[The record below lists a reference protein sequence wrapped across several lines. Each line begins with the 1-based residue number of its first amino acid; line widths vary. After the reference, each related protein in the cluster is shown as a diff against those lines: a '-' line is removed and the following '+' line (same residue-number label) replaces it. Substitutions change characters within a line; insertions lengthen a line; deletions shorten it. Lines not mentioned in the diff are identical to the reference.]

1 MLFLLSDL
9 ARAMTGEILH
19 VDGGFHAMG
28 TALERGPRARGGARV
43 KPTVF
48 LTGATGFLGMEVL
61 ARLLEEGDRDVL
73 ALIRASDDA
82 AAERRLDDVLAKLWD
97 DPAPYRDRVTAV
109 RGDVTAPGLGLG
121 DRRDELAERTGAVL
135 HCAASISFDLPLA
148 EARAINVDGTA
159 RVLDFAVDAQARDGL
174 ERFLHVSTAYVAGRY
189 EGTFRERQL
198 DAGQTFRNTYEETKA
213 DAEQIVTLA
222 RELGPAIAR
231 PSIVV
236 GESDSG
242 WTPAFNVLYWPL
254 RAFSRGMF
262 KEVPALADGHVD
274 VVPIDYVADALVHL
288 LGRREAGVFNLVSGR
303 NAPQVDELV
312 NLASD
317 YFGKPHPEARR
328 AGRAGARRRRPGRRL
343 RALLRHARR
352 LRRHARP
359 LRARPGGHRG
369 ADPARLLRQAHG
381 VRRGRALGQER
392 RQPRGGA
399 SPRGRARLRRRGRSL
414 ERAILSVYLAPVRGF
429 FPPGALES
437 PTSELD
443 PWPVEM
449 SGSPSPS
456 HARTASA
463 GTTRRISPSGT
474 TRTASRCSKYCRWCR
489 KHTGHRETR

>member
-1 MLFLLSDL
+1 
-9 ARAMTGEILH
+9 
-19 VDGGFHAMG
+19 
-28 TALERGPRARGGARV
+28 V

-82 AAERRLDDVLAKLWD
+82 AAERRLDDVLATLWD
-97 DPAPYRDRVTAV
+97 DPARYRKRVTAV
-109 RGDVTAPGLGLG
+109 RGDVTAPALGLG

-135 HCAASISFDLPLA
+135 HCAASITFDLPLA

-159 RVLDFAVDAQARDGL
+159 RVLDFAVEAQAREGL

-198 DAGQTFRNTYEETKA
+198 DAGQSFRNTYEETKA

-288 LGRREAGVFNLVSGR
+288 LGGREAGVFNLVSGR
-303 NAPQVDELV
+303 NAPRVEELV

-317 YFGKPHPEARR
+317 YFNKPHPTLVEPLAPEHVGDDQGDVFVPYFDMRLVFDDARARGVLGPAGIAAPVLRDYFGRLMEYAEAARWGKR
-328 AGRAGARRRRPGRRL
+328 SMTREQARRRV
-343 RALLRHARR
+343 AV
-352 LRRHARP
+352 
-359 LRARPGGHRG
+359 
-369 ADPARLLRQAHG
+369 PA
-381 VRRGRALGQER
+381 
-392 RQPRGGA
+392 
-399 SPRGRARLRRRGRSL
+399 
-414 ERAILSVYLAPVRGF
+414 
-429 FPPGALES
+429 
-437 PTSELD
+437 
-443 PWPVEM
+443 
-449 SGSPSPS
+449 
-456 HARTASA
+456 
-463 GTTRRISPSGT
+463 
-474 TRTASRCSKYCRWCR
+474 
-489 KHTGHRETR
+489 

>member
-1 MLFLLSDL
+1 M
-9 ARAMTGEILH
+9 
-19 VDGGFHAMG
+19 
-28 TALERGPRARGGARV
+28 

-61 ARLLEEGDRDVL
+61 ARLLEEGDREVL
-73 ALIRASDDA
+73 ALVRAPDDA
-82 AAERRLDDVLAKLWD
+82 AAEQRLDDVLLKLWD
-97 DPAPYRDRVTAV
+97 DPSPYRSRVTAV

-121 DRRDELAERTGAVL
+121 SRRDEWATRTGAVL
-135 HCAASISFDLPLA
+135 HCAASTSFDLPLD

-159 RVLDFAVDAQARDGL
+159 RVLDFAVDAQAREGL

-213 DAEQIVTLA
+213 DAESIVTLA

-274 VVPIDYVADALVHL
+274 VVPIDYVADSLVHL

-303 NAPQVDELV
+303 NAPRVEELA

-317 YFGKPHPEARR
+317 WFGKPHPKLVEPIPPEHLGDDQGDVFVPYFDMRVVFDDSRARSVLGPAGIEAPILRDYF
-328 AGRAGARRRRPGRRL
+328 GRLMEYAEAARWGKRGMSRE
-343 RALLRHARR
+343 AARR
-352 LRRHARP
+352 LAV
-359 LRARPGGHRG
+359 
-369 ADPARLLRQAHG
+369 PA
-381 VRRGRALGQER
+381 
-392 RQPRGGA
+392 
-399 SPRGRARLRRRGRSL
+399 
-414 ERAILSVYLAPVRGF
+414 
-429 FPPGALES
+429 
-437 PTSELD
+437 
-443 PWPVEM
+443 
-449 SGSPSPS
+449 
-456 HARTASA
+456 
-463 GTTRRISPSGT
+463 
-474 TRTASRCSKYCRWCR
+474 
-489 KHTGHRETR
+489 

>member
-1 MLFLLSDL
+1 M
-9 ARAMTGEILH
+9 
-19 VDGGFHAMG
+19 
-28 TALERGPRARGGARV
+28 

-97 DPAPYRDRVTAV
+97 DPAPYRARVSAV
-109 RGDVTAPGLGLG
+109 RGDVTAPGLGLDG
-121 DRRDELAERTGAVL
+121 RRDELAERAHAVL
-135 HCAASISFDLPLA
+135 HCAASITFDLPLA

-159 RVLDFAVDAQARDGL
+159 RVLDFAVDAQAREGL
-174 ERFLHVSTAYVAGRY
+174 DRFLHVSTAYVSGRY

-213 DAEQIVTLA
+213 DAEQLVTLA

-254 RAFSRGMF
+254 RAVSRGMF

-274 VVPIDYVADALVHL
+274 VVPIDYVADGLVHL

-317 YFGKPHPEARR
+317 YFGKPHPKLVEPVAPEHVGDDQGDVFVPYFDMRVVFDDS
-328 AGRAGARRRRPGRRL
+328 
-343 RALLRHARR
+343 
-352 LRRHARP
+352 
-359 LRARPGGHRG
+359 RARGVLG
-369 ADPARLLRQAHG
+369 PAG
-381 VRRGRALGQER
+381 IE
-392 RQPRGGA
+392 
-399 SPRGRARLRRRGRSL
+399 
-414 ERAILSVYLAPVRGF
+414 APVLRDYFGKLMEY
-429 FPPGALES
+429 AEA
-437 PTSELD
+437 
-443 PWPVEM
+443 
-449 SGSPSPS
+449 
-456 HARTASA
+456 ARWGKRSM
-463 GTTRRISPSGT
+463 TREQ
-474 TRTASRCSKYCRWCR
+474 AR
-489 KHTGHRETR
+489 KRVAVAA

>member
-1 MLFLLSDL
+1 M
-9 ARAMTGEILH
+9 
-19 VDGGFHAMG
+19 
-28 TALERGPRARGGARV
+28 

-82 AAERRLDDVLAKLWD
+82 AAERRLDDVLATLWD
-97 DPAPYRDRVTAV
+97 DPAPYRKRVTAV
-109 RGDVTAPGLGLG
+109 RGDVTAPRLGLG

-135 HCAASISFDLPLA
+135 HCAASITFDLPLA

-159 RVLDFAVDAQARDGL
+159 RVLDFAVDAQAREGL
-174 ERFLHVSTAYVAGRY
+174 ERFLHVSTAYVAGRH

-262 KEVPALADGHVD
+262 SEVPALADGHVD
-274 VVPIDYVADALVHL
+274 VVPIDYVADGLVHL
-288 LGRREAGVFNLVSGR
+288 LGGREAGVFNLVSGR
-303 NAPQVDELV
+303 NAPRVEELV

-317 YFGKPHPEARR
+317 YFGKPHPKLVDPIAPEHVGDDQGDVFVPYFDMRVVFDDT
-328 AGRAGARRRRPGRRL
+328 
-343 RALLRHARR
+343 
-352 LRRHARP
+352 
-359 LRARPGGHRG
+359 RARAVLG
-369 ADPARLLRQAHG
+369 PAG
-381 VRRGRALGQER
+381 
-392 RQPRGGA
+392 
-399 SPRGRARLRRRGRSL
+399 
-414 ERAILSVYLAPVRGF
+414 ITAPVLRDYFGRLMEY
-429 FPPGALES
+429 AEA
-437 PTSELD
+437 
-443 PWPVEM
+443 
-449 SGSPSPS
+449 
-456 HARTASA
+456 ARWGKRSM
-463 GTTRRISPSGT
+463 TREQ
-474 TRTASRCSKYCRWCR
+474 AR
-489 KHTGHRETR
+489 KRVAVAA